1 VSTFHALINRF
12 LEDRSALGP
21 VELEALID
29 GLRSEPAWAVALR
42 EQLMVDDLLAQK
54 LTLDRRNFLAQ
65 VEQRIVDF
73 ERTEADIDVQ
83 VAELR
88 ELATKEFASKELN
101 RPSLWAAPSTWV
113 RAGLALSLVAI
124 VLGFIFA
131 PRWAPEAW
139 LPRQRLPVATVVTL
153 RGAASATENDAET
166 PLAESA
172 RLFTGQQIQTPEGG
186 SLTLEYD
193 DKSQLRVSGGSL
205 LTLGLERGSGAKRI
219 HMTRGELWADITS
232 QAAGAMEISTPH
244 ALAIVLGTQ
253 LRVTVTQSET
263 LLEVTEGLVRLDR
276 LDRQESIDVAAS
288 QSGLATDASLVLRN
302 VTWPVS
308 TDELAY
314 AFDPFIRRVPRA
326 RKPVGD
332 GWYSSPSE
340 IVGSAAV
347 NELSNTWDLSGGYF
361 RSREDGEDIVLASR
375 ESSEFSLELV
385 CVPAA
390 NSLAPAGRAVGLEAG
405 NFTTN
410 FALSQAGDDWTFV
423 LRTTGADK
431 PATFAWHIPA
441 AGDPST
447 GSSQESAAASPLH
460 LTFTYGGGQVLAY
473 RNGNLI
479 KPGGELNGSLAA
491 WTPATL
497 LIGANGRGKE
507 VWQGTIHALAI
518 YHRCLDAGEVAQ
530 NVQIYRR
537 LAARQP

>member
-1 VSTFHALINRF
+1 
-12 LEDRSALGP
+12 
-21 VELEALID
+21 
-29 GLRSEPAWAVALR
+29 
-42 EQLMVDDLLAQK
+42 M
-54 LTLDRRNFLAQ
+54 
-65 VEQRIVDF
+65 
-73 ERTEADIDVQ
+73 
-83 VAELR
+83 
-88 ELATKEFASKELN
+88 
-101 RPSLWAAPSTWV
+101 
-113 RAGLALSLVAI
+113 AI
-124 VLGFIFA
+124 VLGFFLA
-131 PRWAPEAW
+131 PRWVPEAW

-172 RLFTGQQIQTPEGG
+172 TLFTGQQIQTPQGG

-193 DKSQLRVSGGSL
+193 DKSQLRVSGGSV

-219 HMTRGELWADITS
+219 HMTRGELWADIAT

-253 LRVTVTQSET
+253 LRVTVTSDET

-308 TDELAY
+308 TDGLAY

-332 GWYSSPSE
+332 GWYSSLPE
-340 IVGSAAV
+340 VVGSAAV
-347 NELSNTWDLSGGYF
+347 NELNNTWDLSGGYF

-375 ESSEFSLELV
+375 QSSEFSLELV

-390 NSLAPAGRAVGLEAG
+390 NSLAPSGRVVGLEAG

-423 LRTTGADK
+423 LRTTAADK
-431 PATFAWHIPA
+431 PAIFAWHLPTA
-441 AGDPST
+441 QDPST
-447 GSSQESAAASPLH
+447 ASSTTKAALPLH
-460 LTFTYGGGQVLAY
+460 LTVTYGGDQVLAY
-473 RNGNLI
+473 QNGNPLG
-479 KPGGELNGSLAA
+479 PGGELNGSLAA

-497 LIGANGRGKE
+497 LIGASGRGKE
-507 VWQGTIHALAI
+507 AWRGTIHALAI
-518 YHRCLDAGEVAQ
+518 YHRCLDADEVAQ